1 MKSMNL
7 LAFAVC
13 STDAALREQWPFPCG
28 DIDRESIPVML
39 RRRSSQAM
47 QLAFSAAIKACKQT
61 EIAPINLPT
70 LFASVAGEIQT
81 TDQLC
86 HELVKADGLVSPSA
100 FHNSVQNTVAG
111 YWSIAHQSTQAA
123 TALAAGRNTC
133 AMALQEAWCQ
143 LAVQGGDLLVVCY
156 DERWPDYL
164 APGLGQSAAAIALL
178 LTADD
183 SRKGLARLGR
193 PQRLPAGA
201 DSSEP
206 LNFCTQPILEIAPLL
221 GIVAAAMPAQNVN
234 VALGSEWAV
243 SLTI

>member
-13 STDAALREQWPFPCG
+13 STDAALREQLPFPCG
-28 DIDRESIPVML
+28 DIDKASIPL
-39 RRRSSQAM
+39 AIRRRSSQAM
-47 QLAFSAAIKACKQT
+47 QVAFSAASAVCKQA
-61 EIAPINLPT
+61 ECAPAALPT

-123 TALAAGRNTC
+123 TALAAGQKTC

-156 DERWPDYL
+156 DERWPEYL

-183 SRKGLARLGR
+183 RRQGFARLGR
-193 PQRLPAGA
+193 PQRLPARA

-206 LNFCTQPILEIAPLL
+206 LNFCAQPILEIAPLL